1 MAGKLSTFPSGVQS
15 HELTRGISR
24 ISTNSRARTTRG
36 FIGLVTE
43 VVLFPGPNGTGA
55 IGTWFMPNQRVRV
68 NNIPTIGRNSVGISV
83 STEDGTTGT
92 MIVVEGEGR
101 GDAM

>member
-1 MAGKLSTFPSGVQS
+1 MAGKISSFPSGVQS

-43 VVLFPGPNGTGA
+43 VMLFPDAT
-55 IGTWFMPNQRVRV
+55 GTWFMPNQRVRV

-92 MIVVEGEGR
+92 MIVVEGEDR